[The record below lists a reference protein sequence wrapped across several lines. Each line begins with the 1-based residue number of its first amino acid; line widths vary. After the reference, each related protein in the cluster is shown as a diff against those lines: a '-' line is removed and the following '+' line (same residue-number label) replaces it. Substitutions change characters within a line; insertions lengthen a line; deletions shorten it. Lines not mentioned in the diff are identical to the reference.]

1 MRYPALFCIFSFAC
15 FLLTAQVSL
24 GNEKADLQNIK
35 LKLREKEQLQSS
47 QQATLADLQAT
58 LKNLRKQ
65 SAAQAR
71 QNVAIENQLLALET
85 QEQTLLRQQQ
95 QTQQEFEDT
104 AAKLQQ
110 TLKTLQRIGRQPTVA
125 LLFKGDT
132 PLDTVRS
139 GSLLASLLQKFNAQ
153 TTVVKLQL
161 NKLTL
166 LQQQLTATKN
176 DLSAQ
181 QEDLQ
186 KQRAKLAEITA
197 QKNALNQ
204 RLTKTALLT
213 SQEINKLKQRSNSL
227 EQLIA
232 NLDADAAR
240 KAKEQ
245 QRSNTKTQTQ
255 RSISD
260 DNATRKPLQRGGL
273 ILPAAG
279 RISVRFNEVNAFG
292 TKNKGIVIQ
301 TRKQGV
307 VVSPAT
313 GNVIFAGSFRG
324 NSKVVIIKHHSPYHS
339 VIMGMASLDIKSGDA
354 VEAGEPIG
362 KMGKQVLDLYLELRR
377 NGEQVDPSPWLA
389 LKKNS

>member
-1 MRYPALFCIFSFAC
+1 MRYPALFCIFSFVC

-65 SAAQAR
+65 SAAQAQ

-232 NLDADAAR
+232 NLEADAAK

-245 QRSNTKTQTQ
+245 HSQKSTRSQRTVN
-255 RSISD
+255 RD
-260 DNATRKPLQRGGL
+260 DSAQAPLQKGRFL
-273 ILPAAG
+273 WPAAG
-279 RISVRFNEVNAFG
+279 RITVRFGQTNAFG

-339 VIMGMASLDIKSGDA
+339 VIMGMASLDIKTGDA

-377 NGEQVDPSPWLA
+377 NGEQVNPSPWLA
-389 LKKNS
+389 AKENS